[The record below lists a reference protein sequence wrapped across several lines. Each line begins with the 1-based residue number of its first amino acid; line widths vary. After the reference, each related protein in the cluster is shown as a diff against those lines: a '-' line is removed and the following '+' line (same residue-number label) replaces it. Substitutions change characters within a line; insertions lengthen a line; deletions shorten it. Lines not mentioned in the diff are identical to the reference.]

1 MRPGSRVLSDELCGL
16 NATAF
21 FEGEG
26 LQGLALCRTVRVRSR
41 TNEFQPKHKSRHP
54 SWPCSPRESKVALRR
69 GTRTGAW
76 PSQFLHTGMRSG
88 DARPAGYCRAKNC
101 VRDDAPL
108 NRAGCSE
115 VWAVARFIV
124 LTHNVT
130 HINLRARSE
139 RAACDTKTGEGA
151 ARPVTPARCEV
162 ASNFER
168 RCKAALGLRT

>member
-88 DARPAGYCRAKNC
+88 DAGPAGYCRAKNC
-101 VRDDAPL
+101 LRHADPSLHIPPPSDHPMGSRLMRQQADLGSKSSESMRRRPDILIDAVQT
-108 NRAGCSE
+108 RAG
-115 VWAVARFIV
+115 
-124 LTHNVT
+124 VT
-130 HINLRARSE
+130 HGSE
-139 RAACDTKTGEGA
+139 AH
-151 ARPVTPARCEV
+151 P
-162 ASNFER
+162 
-168 RCKAALGLRT
+168 